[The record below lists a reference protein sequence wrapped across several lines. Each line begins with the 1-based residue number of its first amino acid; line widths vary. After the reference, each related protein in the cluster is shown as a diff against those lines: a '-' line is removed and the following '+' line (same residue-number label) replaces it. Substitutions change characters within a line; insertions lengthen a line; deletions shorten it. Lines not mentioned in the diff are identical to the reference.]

1 MGRDVFINNEKCFHV
16 SERIVNKIS
25 HVSSMSVEE
34 AREMIFPDDDTRD
47 FYHLLCRAP
56 PNWILTIEGCKGCLD
71 GIPWIEEDDC
81 R

>member
-1 MGRDVFINNEKCFHV
+1 
-16 SERIVNKIS
+16 
-25 HVSSMSVEE
+25 MSVEE

-81 R
+81 C